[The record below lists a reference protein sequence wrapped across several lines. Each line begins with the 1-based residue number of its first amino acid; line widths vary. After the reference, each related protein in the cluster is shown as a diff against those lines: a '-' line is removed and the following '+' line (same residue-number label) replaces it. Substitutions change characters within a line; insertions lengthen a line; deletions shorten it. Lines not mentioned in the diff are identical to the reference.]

1 MFWHDSGSFKRVDT
15 GIVLDW
21 APLGIGRGESIVSA
35 ADFNKRNR
43 RRRLLR
49 PARSIGNYHIVM
61 QDNNRTMRDA
71 KEMADLSDLVITATW
86 REAFDQ
92 MVGAES
98 ERPKEG
104 KFLDAGCGAGGYAI
118 DLAIRGGAKTE
129 VVGIDPSPEK
139 LVLARGK
146 AEMKKLDRVEFR
158 QGQMRSLEF
167 PDGEFDLVIGDASMA
182 PPSEIGRGLAEL
194 TRVAKKGAT
203 GVLKLTTRG
212 SFDEFFSIYWESLYN
227 LGLLDY
233 APQLEGLITE
243 RLTVSDA
250 EDLALD
256 AGLENVRSV
265 TSKERFD
272 YQDGKVFFE
281 SPLIEAFFLDD
292 WLSILPDE
300 ETRRQVLKQLTEIID
315 EESHKMDFDVS
326 IKATL
331 IIGQK

>member
-1 MFWHDSGSFKRVDT
+1 MFWHDSSSFKRVDT

-21 APLGIGRGESIVSA
+21 APLGMGRGESIVSA

-49 PARSIGNYHIVM
+49 PARSIGYYHIVM
-61 QDNNRTMRDA
+61 QGNNRTMRDA
-71 KEMADLSDLVITATW
+71 KEMAYLYDLVIAPTW

-92 MVGAES
+92 MVDE
-98 ERPKEG
+98 EIELPKEG

-182 PPSEIGRGLAEL
+182 PPSEIGPALAEL

-203 GVLKLTTRG
+203 VVLKLTTRG

-233 APQLEGLITE
+233 TPQLEGLITE

-250 EDLALD
+250 ERVAAD
-256 AGLENVRSV
+256 AGLKNVRSV
-265 TSKERFD
+265 TRKERFD
-272 YQDGKVFFE
+272 YSDGKEFFE
-281 SPLIEAFFLDD
+281 SPLIETFFLDD
-292 WLSILPDE
+292 WLAMLPDDE
-300 ETRRQVLKQLTEIID
+300 SRRLVREQVMKIID
-315 EESHKMDFDVS
+315 EERHAMDFDVS

>member
-1 MFWHDSGSFKRVDT
+1 MLSPQGN
-15 GIVLDW
+15 
-21 APLGIGRGESIVSA
+21 LGICFGLDFAGEREGESIDSA

-49 PARSIGNYHIVM
+49 PARSIGYYRVVM
-61 QDNNRTMRDA
+61 QSDNRTMRDA
-71 KEMADLSDLVITATW
+71 KEMAYLYDLYVAPTW

-92 MVGAES
+92 MVDDEI
-98 ERPKEG
+98 ELPKEG
-104 KFLDAGCGAGGYAI
+104 KFLDAGCGVGDYAI

-129 VVGIDPSPEK
+129 VVGIDPSLDK

-146 AEMKKLDRVEFR
+146 ADVKKLDRVEFR

-167 PDGEFDLVIGDASMA
+167 PDEEFDLVIGDASMSA
-182 PPSEIGRGLAEL
+182 PSEIGPALAEL
-194 TRVAKKGAT
+194 GRVAKKGAT
-203 GVLKLTTRG
+203 VVLKLTTRG

-233 APQLEGLITE
+233 TPQLEGLITE

-250 EDLALD
+250 EQLASD
-256 AGLENVRSV
+256 AGLKDVRSV

-272 YQDGKVFFE
+272 YKDGKEFFE
-281 SPLIEAFFLDD
+281 SPLIEAFFLND
-292 WLSILPDE
+292 WLAILPDE
-300 ETRRQVLKQLTEIID
+300 ETRLQVRQQVIKII
-315 EESHKMDFDVS
+315 EEERHKMDFDVS

-331 IIGQK
+331 LIGQK